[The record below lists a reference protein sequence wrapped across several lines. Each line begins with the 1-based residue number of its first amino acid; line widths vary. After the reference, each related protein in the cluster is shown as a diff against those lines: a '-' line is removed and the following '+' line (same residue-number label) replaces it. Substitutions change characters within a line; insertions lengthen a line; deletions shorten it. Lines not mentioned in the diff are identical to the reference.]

1 MFMRCCVVCLIYV
14 CVYTCIYVYMHM
26 HACIC
31 VHMYVICVYTVST
44 LPTKT
49 AICAYIIYIG
59 FTHNTRARDIRID
72 TDMHSHISSVRLCLL
87 SKENSWAR
95 LDISSLGIKPSGGV
109 LRMFLIARSGFG
121 FVGNTLL

>member
-1 MFMRCCVVCLIYV
+1 M
-14 CVYTCIYVYMHM
+14 CIY
-26 HACIC
+26 C
-31 VHMYVICVYTVST
+31 
-44 LPTKT
+44 
-49 AICAYIIYIG
+49 IYIADKDCYLCIYYLYRIH
-59 FTHNTRARDIRID
+59 THNTRARDIRID

-95 LDISSLGIKPSGGV
+95 LDVSSLGIKPSGGV